1 MPVYFFHLETQAG
14 LIHDEKGEEFGLL
27 QEAKGAAL
35 VIASELARN
44 QERIPEQ
51 HKRLK
56 GAEVELWLPDPWL
69 SGSGA
74 ELGRG
79 NRAAECRG
87 MGVSPKPS
95 LTLRSLRF

>member
-1 MPVYFFHLETQAG
+1 MYGAVDIGFQSIEKLSAVPVLSRFDLDHAP
-14 LIHDEKGEEFGLL
+14 
-27 QEAKGAAL
+27 AA
-35 VIASELARN
+35 
-44 QERIPEQ
+44 
-51 HKRLK
+51 KRLK

-87 MGVSPKPS
+87 MGCRPSPA
-95 LTLRSLRF
+95 